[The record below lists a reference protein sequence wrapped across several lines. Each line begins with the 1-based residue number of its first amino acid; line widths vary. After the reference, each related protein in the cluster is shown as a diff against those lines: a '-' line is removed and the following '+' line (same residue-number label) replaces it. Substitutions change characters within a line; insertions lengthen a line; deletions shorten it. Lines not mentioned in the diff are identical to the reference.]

1 VLRLTLQLVVSTS
14 GESSVS
20 RDAAAAGAG
29 AGETGVTAPTT
40 NRSQAEG
47 MQFTCFTSTKVQIL
61 KHAGVGA
68 PTTNR
73 SQWPDDIF
81 VAPPVLDPLLL
92 TLRKESCRMQREER
106 GQGSAEKGQ
115 GSAEKGQRSEE
126 KGQGSAERSVDA
138 PKDEDGSVGS
148 VSTQAGVQAAAGNSE
163 ASAQASSGAANAPR
177 IVSERM
183 SKYVSGLE
191 PRDIKD
197 NEGWGFSSR
206 GPLKLGVG
214 VERGLRGAGARAVQL
229 LIALSLRRTLGVCGL
244 KLLVYEAL
252 SYECMQP

>member
-1 VLRLTLQLVVSTS
+1 MLRLTLQLVVSTS
-14 GESSVS
+14 GESSVT

-106 GQGSAEKGQ
+106 GQASEEKGQ

-126 KGQGSAERSVDA
+126 KGQASAERSVDA
-138 PKDEDGSVGS
+138 RKDEDGSVGS
-148 VSTQAGVQAAAGNSE
+148 VSTHAGVQAAAGNSE
-163 ASAQASSGAANAPR
+163 ASAQASSAGAANAPR

-191 PRDIKD
+191 PKDVKD

-214 VERGLRGAGARAVQL
+214 VERGLRGAGARAVDL
-229 LIALSLRRTLGVCGL
+229 LIALSLRRTLG
-244 KLLVYEAL
+244 A
-252 SYECMQP
+252 